1 MKVSLLKP
9 GPSFSGEAG
18 KDLTLVVRV
27 PNWLGDIVMALPALS
42 SLVEKYPDTTFWS
55 RPGNSGLLRVF
66 FGSRDIYTEN
76 RLTRMKFD
84 SLLLMTDSFRTAL
97 QGFLSG
103 IPQRTGYSTDMRRLL
118 LTHAIKPPADRNHH
132 HSLDYIE
139 LSDAL
144 GAHIK
149 ADIPVPTV
157 KPAYESHIA
166 IFAGAK
172 YGSAKRWTGFAEL
185 ALMIH
190 EETGLPSVFYGTP
203 EEESFL
209 SEMASKIPVSSALTN
224 LDIETLVSY
233 LLSAEIAIGN
243 DSGGVHLSAA
253 VGTPTITIFGS
264 TSPVWTAPLGR
275 KTIVMTSGRSC
286 SPCFKRTCPDGKPLC
301 LDDISPEEVLN
312 ACLRL
317 LENGDN

>member
-1 MKVSLLKP
+1 MKP
-9 GPSFSGEAG
+9 GPSCSGEAG
-18 KDLTLVVRV
+18 KLLSLIVRV

-42 SLVEKYPDTTFWS
+42 SLVEKYPDVTFWS

-76 RLTRMKFD
+76 RLPRMKFD
-84 SLLLMTDSFRTAL
+84 TLLLMTDSFRTAL

-103 IPQRTGYSTDMRRLL
+103 IPQRTGYSKDMRRPL

-132 HSLDYIE
+132 HSLDYIV
-139 LSDAL
+139 LSDAM
-144 GAHIK
+144 GAHLK

-166 IFAGAK
+166 FFAGAK
-172 YGSAKRWTGFAEL
+172 YGTAKRWPGFAEL
-185 ALMIH
+185 ALMLH

-203 EEESFL
+203 EEECLL
-209 SEMASKIPVSSALTN
+209 SEIASKIPMSSALTD

-233 LLSAEIAIGN
+233 LLSAKIAVGN

-253 VGTPTITIFGS
+253 VGLPTITIFGS
-264 TSPVWTAPLGR
+264 TSPIWTAPLGR

-286 SPCFKRTCPDGKPLC
+286 SPCFRRKCPEGKPLC
-301 LDDISPEEVLN
+301 LYDISPEEVLN
-312 ACLRL
+312 ASIRI
-317 LENGDN
+317 LENGDK

>member
-1 MKVSLLKP
+1 M
-9 GPSFSGEAG
+9 
-18 KDLTLVVRV
+18 
-27 PNWLGDIVMALPALS
+27 
-42 SLVEKYPDTTFWS
+42 
-55 RPGNSGLLRVF
+55 LRVF
-66 FGSRDIYTEN
+66 FGLRDICTEN
-76 RLTRMKFD
+76 RLPLKKFD

-118 LTHAIKPPADRNHH
+118 LTNAIKPPADRNHH
-132 HSLDYIE
+132 HSLDYIG
-139 LSDAL
+139 LSDAI
-144 GAHIK
+144 GAHHK

-157 KPAYESHIA
+157 QPSYESHVA
-166 IFAGAK
+166 FFAGAK
-172 YGSAKRWTGFAEL
+172 YGTAKRWQGFTEL
-185 ALMIH
+185 ALMLH

-203 EEESFL
+203 KEESFL
-209 SEMASKIPVSSALTN
+209 SETASKIPVSVVMAD
-224 LDIETLVSY
+224 LDIPTLVSY

-275 KTIVMTSGRSC
+275 KTVAMTSGRSC
-286 SPCFKRTCPDGKPLC
+286 SPCFKRTCPYGKPLC

-312 ACLRL
+312 ACVRL